1 MKTEFMSPLTLRYE
15 IIKLSE
21 VNTTQN
27 ICGITMLPVS
37 SVEFHKTIP
46 HAYDLGIFWP
56 CISAVTNS
64 FVLLQ
69 TGDATFWHD
78 NNLNKDDV
86 KTL

>member
-1 MKTEFMSPLTLRYE
+1 MKTECMSPLTIRYE
-15 IIKLSE
+15 IIKLAE

-46 HAYDLGIFWP
+46 LACDLGIFWP
-56 CISAVTNS
+56 CIIYYIICIVT
-64 FVLLQ
+64 Q

-78 NNLNKDDV
+78 NNLNKDDI

>member
-1 MKTEFMSPLTLRYE
+1 MKTEFMSPLTIRYE

-37 SVEFHKTIP
+37 VRFGNLL
-46 HAYDLGIFWP
+46 AMYQCCNIFI
-56 CISAVTNS
+56 CIVT
-64 FVLLQ
+64 Q